1 MCYLGGGSMERL
13 VMQKLRDWKNS
24 RYRKPL
30 ILKGVRQVGKTWLL
44 KEFAKRHYGNMA
56 YFNFDEHPEYKQFF
70 ESTKDVERILQ
81 NLMMASGEIIKR
93 DRAEDTLI
101 VFDEIQEC
109 PNALNTLKYFC
120 ENTPHYH
127 VACAGSLLGIAL
139 SKPASFPVGKVDF
152 LEITPMTFTEFLMAN
167 GDGNF
172 ADYMRSVDSIEP
184 IPEAF
189 FNPLYEK
196 LKMYFVT
203 GGMPES
209 VRSWVQDRDVELMQQ
224 VLSNI
229 LGAYERDFAKH
240 PDPKDFPKISMIWKS
255 IPSQLA
261 RENKKFIYKVV
272 KEGARARE
280 YEDALQWLCDA
291 NLTYKIYR
299 STAPGLPISAYDD
312 LSAFKLYMADVGLL
326 RRLSL
331 LAPSAFGE
339 GNRLFVEFKGALS
352 ENYVLQALQNQFE
365 AMPRYWMMDNPRYEV
380 DFLIQRENDILPVE
394 VKSESN
400 VESRSLKKYKE
411 KYEDKVKLRVRFS
424 LNNLRMDDD
433 LLNIPLFMV
442 DHADKIMGMALE
454 QLG

>member
-1 MCYLGGGSMERL
+1 MERL
-13 VMQKLRDWKNS
+13 LMRKLLNWKNS
-24 RYRKPL
+24 KYRKPL

-44 KEFAKRHYGNMA
+44 KEFAKRHYENIA

-70 ESTKDVERILQ
+70 ESTKDVDRILQ
-81 NLMMASGEIIKR
+81 NLMMASGERINLNKP
-93 DRAEDTLI
+93 ENTLI

-109 PNALNTLKYFC
+109 PNALNTLKYFY
-120 ENTPHYH
+120 ENKAHYH
-127 VACAGSLLGIAL
+127 VACAGSLLGITL
-139 SKPASFPVGKVDF
+139 SKPVSFPVGKVDF
-152 LEITPMTFTEFLMAN
+152 LEITPMTFTEFLLAN
-167 GDGNF
+167 GDANF
-172 ADYMRSVDSIEP
+172 VDYMENMDRIES

-209 VRSWVQDRDVELMQQ
+209 VRSWTQDRDVDLMQQ

-229 LGAYERDFAKH
+229 LGAYERDFSKH
-240 PDPKDFPKISMIWKS
+240 PEPKDFPKISMIWKS

-299 STAPGLPISAYDD
+299 STAPGLPLSAYDD

-326 RRLSL
+326 RRLSF
-331 LAPSAFGE
+331 LAPSAFSE

-365 AMPRYWMMDNPRYEV
+365 AMPRYWAIDARYEL
-380 DFLIQRENDILPVE
+380 DFLIQRENDIFPVE

-400 VESRSLKKYKE
+400 VESLSLKKYKE
-411 KYEDKVKLRVRFS
+411 KYKDRVKLRVRFS
-424 LNNLRMDDD
+424 LHNLRLDND
-433 LLNIPLFMV
+433 LLNIPLFMA
-442 DHADKIMGMALE
+442 DHTDKIIGMAL
-454 QLG
+454 QKVATP